1 MTDTTAKTTR
11 KRAPAKTTAAK
22 TAAPKT
28 TRARKP
34 KAAPVA
40 ARAPL
45 DPFRRALLGGVSIGA
60 LALA

>member
-11 KRAPAKTTAAK
+11 KRAPAKTTA
-22 TAAPKT
+22 AAPKT